1 MRETFFV
8 SGASTVGMMGVPGI
22 LDIDD
27 GRRGTDDGLLKGC

>member
-8 SGASTVGMMGVPGI
+8 SVVSAVGIIGVSVI

-27 GRRGTDDGLLKGC
+27 WRRWADDGLLKGC